1 MDRLSALATF
11 KAVVDHGG
19 FARAAADMDVSCA
32 KVSRTVQD
40 LEMLLGV
47 QLLQRTTRRISL
59 TSAGHDVL
67 QRAVELLNSYEELA
81 AVSSMSSK
89 EPSGTVRL
97 AAPAAFA
104 RSLLG
109 PALADFLNR
118 FPKVGV
124 DLRTR
129 EGLTDVFDDEVD
141 VMICLRND
149 LRESLIARRV
159 GAVDVGMYAAPGY
172 LSRRGQPFHPDDLL
186 GHNCLTSEDIADG
199 NVWRMHRA
207 LTICDIPVKG
217 TMRCS
222 HADVLVGT
230 ALHGAGIALLPRF
243 MAEEFV
249 LTGGLKPVLPDW
261 DCEQLPIQIA
271 WGSRRNLP
279 LNVRALID
287 HLAETLSDRCRNDVL
302 TPELLAA

>member
-1 MDRLSALATF
+1 MDRLNALATF
-11 KAVVDHGG
+11 KSVVDHGG

-59 TSAGHDVL
+59 TSAGQEVL
-67 QRAVELLNSYEELA
+67 QRAVDLLNSYEELT
-81 AVSSMSSK
+81 AVSSMSAK

-104 RSLLG
+104 RGLLG

-129 EGLTDVFDDEVD
+129 DGLNDVFDDEVD

-159 GAVDVGMYAAPGY
+159 GSAEVGMYAAPSY
-172 LSRRGQPFHPDDLL
+172 LSRRGHPSHPDDLL
-186 GHNCLTSEDIADG
+186 NHNCLTSEDIADG
-199 NVWRMHRA
+199 NSWRVRRGPK
-207 LTICDIPVKG
+207 LCDMPVRG

-222 HADVLVGT
+222 HADILVGT

-243 MAEEFV
+243 MANEFV
-249 LTGGLKPVLPDW
+249 LIGGLVPVLAEW

-279 LNVRALID
+279 LNVRSLID
-287 HLAETLSDRCRNDVL
+287 HLAAALSDRCQSDAQA
-302 TPELLAA
+302 PELLAA

>member
-1 MDRLSALATF
+1 MDRLNALATF

-59 TSAGHDVL
+59 TSVGQEVL
-67 QRAVELLNSYEELA
+67 QRAVDLLNSYDELT
-81 AVSSMSSK
+81 AVSSMSAK

-104 RSLLG
+104 RGLLG
-109 PALADFLNR
+109 PALAGFLNR

-129 EGLTDVFDDEVD
+129 DGLTDVFDDEVD

-159 GAVDVGMYAAPGY
+159 GSAEVGMYAAPDY

-186 GHNCLTSEDIADG
+186 AHNCLASEDIAG
-199 NVWRMHRA
+199 SSGWRMQRGTQ
-207 LTICDIPVKG
+207 LCDMPVKG

-222 HADVLVGT
+222 HADVLMGT

-243 MAEEFV
+243 MADEFV
-249 LTGGLKPVLPDW
+249 LSGGLTPVLPEWACD
-261 DCEQLPIQIA
+261 ELPIQIA

-287 HLAETLSDRCRNDVL
+287 HLAVALSDRCRGD
-302 TPELLAA
+302 AAAARVQAA